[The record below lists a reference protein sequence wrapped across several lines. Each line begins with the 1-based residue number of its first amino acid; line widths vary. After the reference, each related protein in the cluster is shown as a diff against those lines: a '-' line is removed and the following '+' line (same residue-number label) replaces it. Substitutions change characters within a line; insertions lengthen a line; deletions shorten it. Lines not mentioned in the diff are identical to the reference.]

1 VAKTI
6 ATTMKIHAA
15 SGAGR
20 ERCAFTVGR
29 WDARRPPAHDT
40 GEVCLLA
47 LTGTQCSLIFRVEG
61 LFGGVW
67 RSTSGGEVHL
77 AVPGTIYRF
86 THNGAAWDRTEVSMP
101 GVFAD
106 LWGAWD
112 DLAFGWGLG
121 EMIRW
126 DGAAWSRCESPGEV
140 YAVHGARRD
149 MIFAAGRGGLLARWD
164 GGAWQRMEPPCT
176 DDLIAVHAAADDD
189 VWAIAKSGT
198 LLHGSTLGLRPVLT
212 TDRKLR
218 AVVRFRGAVYVG
230 IEDEGLFRFED
241 GALTLVK
248 DSFKPHRLE
257 ARDELL
263 CTSGEH
269 LVGSAD
275 GVAFKGTALKVPV
288 ALIEARAPLWT

>member
-1 VAKTI
+1 MAKTI

-86 THNGAAWDRTEVSMP
+86 THNGAGWDRAEVSMP

-106 LWGAWD
+106 LWELD
-112 DLAFGWGLG
+112 
-121 EMIRW
+121 RW
-126 DGAAWSRCESPGEV
+126 AASETNFT
-140 YAVHGARRD
+140 ARRN
-149 MIFAAGRGGLLARWD
+149 RLAEMNRRQVVLP
-164 GGAWQRMEPPCT
+164 AP
-176 DDLIAVHAAADDD
+176 
-189 VWAIAKSGT
+189 GT
-198 LLHGSTLGLRPVLT
+198 
-212 TDRKLR
+212 
-218 AVVRFRGAVYVG
+218 
-230 IEDEGLFRFED
+230 
-241 GALTLVK
+241 
-248 DSFKPHRLE
+248 
-257 ARDELL
+257 
-263 CTSGEH
+263 
-269 LVGSAD
+269 
-275 GVAFKGTALKVPV
+275 
-288 ALIEARAPLWT
+288 

>member
-1 VAKTI
+1 MTKAIPTK
-6 ATTMKIHAA
+6 MKMHAA
-15 SGAGR
+15 SGPSRAN
-20 ERCAFTVGR
+20 CAFTVGR
-29 WDARRPPAHDT
+29 WDARRPPAHDS
-40 GEVCLLA
+40 GEVCLFA
-47 LTGTQCSLIFRVEG
+47 VGGGRCALIFRVEG

-67 RSTSGGEVHL
+67 RSNSGGEIHL

-86 THNGAAWDRTEVSMP
+86 VQSVAGWDRSAIAMP
-101 GVFAD
+101 GVFAE

-126 DGAAWSRCESPGEV
+126 DGAAWSPCASPGEV
-140 YAVHGARRD
+140 YAVHGATRD
-149 MIFAAGRGGLLARWD
+149 LIFAAGRGGLLARWD

-189 VWAIAKSGT
+189 VWAIAKPGT
-198 LLHGSTLGLRPVLT
+198 LLHGTTLGLRPVLT

-218 AVVRFRGAVYVG
+218 AVVRYQGAVYVG
-230 IEDEGLFRFED
+230 IEDEGLFRFEN

-248 DSFKPHRLE
+248 DTFKPHQLA

-263 CTSGEH
+263 CTAGEYI
-269 LVGSAD
+269 VGSPD
-275 GVAFKGTALKVPV
+275 GVSFKGTGIKVVTP
-288 ALIEARAPLWT
+288 LLEGRDPLWT